1 MRKKVK
7 IVFLYHLKGQKRF
20 FEVFF
25 KHLYL
30 NLKP

>member
-1 MRKKVK
+1 MHKKVK
-7 IVFLYHLKGQKRF
+7 IVFLHRLKSQKRF